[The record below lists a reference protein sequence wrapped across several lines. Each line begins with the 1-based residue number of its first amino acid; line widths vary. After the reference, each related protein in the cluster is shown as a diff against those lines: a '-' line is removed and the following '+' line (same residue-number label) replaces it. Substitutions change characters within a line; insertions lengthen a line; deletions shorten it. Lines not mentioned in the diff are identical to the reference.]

1 MLLQR
6 IALERFR
13 QLDRREYTFQP
24 GLNLIKGPNEAGK
37 STLQEAIL
45 FALLGNPRLKTLHG
59 DKRRDD
65 CISWGEDRPFSIT
78 LDFADES
85 GTPYRLEKDWDA
97 QSVCLTNS
105 QTGDREE
112 DIDSVQQ
119 AISEI
124 LGYGSLKLLQS
135 TVCVEQDAVDEISA
149 GRREIGDQLQSIV
162 TGGGTDEATVSA
174 VLKDLDA
181 KIAEIERGWRTHAP
195 RNPGP
200 IKVKRDEMGDI
211 ESRLSEIRPQV
222 ERVEQAKEQLIALET
237 RIGEIKEALGP
248 IRSLKE
254 LCDRRFELVEQQG
267 NWKAKEAELDA
278 KIEQVEEA
286 TKQTEQANEALRA
299 YPGFDAVDSEAERQ
313 LANLHQRV
321 EVLREEVER
330 RSAELKQLRAKQSV
344 ETRTRPGLPI
354 APLVG
359 AVTGFVL
366 LLIGVVI
373 GVANSS
379 VAGILVG
386 LLGLL
391 IGIGCLIWLVVVL
404 SQPRP
409 LDLGSQIAAREA
421 DLAKSHDKLRQ
432 VTTHLAEGLAPFG
445 CATWDE
451 FSQRLSEC
459 RTLLNQRR
467 DAQTRR
473 GAFLGDQTLEA
484 LIEERKTASRHRRD
498 AEEALEDPEMQRAIG
513 ITPLQYEELKQDI
526 EHLEEEL
533 AEKEQKR
540 REYRIRREIADYT
553 IEDVRRL
560 EEQKA
565 AAGRSLAH
573 LEERLAVYQLTRD
586 VIEQAKEQTMRSA
599 RDELE
604 PRIGAY
610 FRRITQGRYTQVEAD
625 EDLNLRVFSQ
635 EKGDWVTPDSGELS
649 RGTIDQLYLAAR
661 LALLDLL
668 YRDTK
673 PPLLLDDPFVKFD
686 RDRRE
691 QAMALCKEIAQEHQV
706 LLFTCSDAY
715 DLFADNMIELPG
727 LSAQD

>member
-6 IALERFR
+6 IALERFG
-13 QLDRREYTFQP
+13 QLDQEEYTFRP

-37 STLQEAIL
+37 TTLQEAIL
-45 FALLGNPRLKTLHG
+45 FALLGNPRHTTLERV
-59 DKRRDD
+59 KRVDD
-65 CISWGEDRPFSIT
+65 RISWGGNRPFSIT
-78 LDFADES
+78 LDFTDES
-85 GTPYRLEKDWDA
+85 GTPYRLKKDWDA
-97 QSVCLTNS
+97 QSVCLTNL

-112 DIDSVQQ
+112 DIDSVEQ

-135 TVCVEQDAVDEISA
+135 TVCVEQDAIDDISA
-149 GRREIGDQLQSIV
+149 GRREIGDQLQSLF
-162 TGGGTDEATVSA
+162 TSGGVDEASVSA
-174 VLKDLDA
+174 VLEDLND
-181 KIAEIERGWRTHAP
+181 KIAEMERGWRTHAP
-195 RNPGP
+195 KNPGP
-200 IKVKRDEMGDI
+200 IKVKQEEIADLE
-211 ESRLSEIRPQV
+211 ERLSRIRPQV
-222 ERVEQAKEQLIALET
+222 ERVEQAKEQLIALEA
-237 RIGEIKEALGP
+237 RIGEIEEALAP

-254 LCDRRFELVEQQG
+254 LCDRHFELAKQQDD
-267 NWKAKEAELDA
+267 WKAKEGELEA
-278 KIEQVEEA
+278 KIEQIEDA
-286 TKQTEQANEALRA
+286 TNQIEQANEALRA
-299 YPGFDAVDSEAERQ
+299 YPGFDAIYFEAEQR
-313 LANLHQRV
+313 LAKLHQRA
-321 EVLREEVER
+321 EVLEEDIER
-330 RSAELKQLRAKQSV
+330 KSAELEQLKAKQPT
-344 ETRTRPGLPI
+344 ETQTRPGLPI

-359 AVTGFVL
+359 AGTGFVL

-373 GVANSS
+373 GVTSSS
-379 VAGILVG
+379 VAGILIG

-391 IGIGCLIWLVVVL
+391 VGIGCLIWLVVVL

-409 LDLGSQIAAREA
+409 LDLGSRIAAREA
-421 DLAKSHDKLRQ
+421 DLAKSHDELRQ

-498 AEEALEDPEMQRAIG
+498 AEDALGEPEMQRAIA
-513 ITPLQYEELKQDI
+513 ITPLQHEELKQDI
-526 EHLEEEL
+526 ERLEEEL

-540 REYRIRREIADYT
+540 GEYRIRREIADYT
-553 IEDVRRL
+553 IEDVHCL

-573 LEERLAVYQLTRD
+573 LEERLAVCQLTRE
-586 VIEQAKEQTMRSA
+586 VVEEAKEQTMRSG

-604 PRIGAY
+604 PRIGVY
-610 FRRITQGRYTQVEAD
+610 FHRITQGRYTQVEAD
-625 EDLNLRVFSQ
+625 DDLNLRVFSQ
-635 EKGDWVTPDSGELS
+635 EKGDWITSESGELS
-649 RGTIDQLYLAAR
+649 RGTVDQLYLAAR

-668 YRDTK
+668 YRDAK

-686 RDRRE
+686 PDRRE

-706 LLFTCSDAY
+706 LLFTCHDDYDAA
-715 DLFADNMIELPG
+715 ADWVVELPD
-727 LSAQD
+727 LS

>member
-13 QLDRREYTFQP
+13 QLDQQEYIFQP

-37 STLQEAIL
+37 TTLQEAIL
-45 FALLGNPRLKTLHG
+45 FALLGNPRHTTLERV
-59 DKRRDD
+59 KRVDD
-65 CISWGEDRPFSIT
+65 HISWGGDRPFSIT
-78 LDFADES
+78 LDFTDES
-85 GTPYRLEKDWDA
+85 GTPYRLKKDWDA
-97 QSVCLTNS
+97 QKVCLTNL
-105 QTGDREE
+105 QTNEREE
-112 DIDSVQQ
+112 DIDSVEQV
-119 AISEI
+119 ISEI

-162 TGGGTDEATVSA
+162 TGGGADEATVSA
-174 VLKDLDA
+174 VLKDLNA
-181 KIAEIERGWRTHAP
+181 KIAEMERGWRTHAP

-200 IKVKRDEMGDI
+200 IKVKRDEIGDI
-211 ESRLSEIRPQV
+211 ERRLSEIRPQV
-222 ERVEQAKEQLIALET
+222 ERVEQAKEQLIALEA
-237 RIGEIKEALGP
+237 RIGEIEAALAP
-248 IRSLKE
+248 MRSLRD
-254 LCDRRFELVEQQG
+254 LCDRRLEWVEQRDTWQ
-267 NWKAKEAELDA
+267 AKEAELEA
-278 KIEQVEEA
+278 KTEQVREA
-286 TKQTEQANEALRA
+286 QEKIEQANEALRA
-299 YPGFDAVDSEAERQ
+299 YSGFDAVTPEAEPQ
-313 LANLHQRV
+313 LVNLHERV
-321 EVLREEVER
+321 EVLREEIER
-330 RSAELKQLRAKQSV
+330 RSAELKQLKARQPT
-344 ETRTRPGLPI
+344 ETWTRPGLPV

-359 AVTGFVL
+359 AGTGFVL

-404 SQPRP
+404 SRPRP

-421 DLAKSHDKLRQ
+421 DLARGQDELQR
-432 VTTHLAEGLAPFG
+432 VTAHLAEGLAPFE

-459 RTLLNQRR
+459 KRLLDQRR

-473 GAFLGDQTLEA
+473 DALLGDQTLEA

-498 AEEALEDPEMQRAIG
+498 AEEALKDPEMRKAAEV
-513 ITPLQYEELKQDI
+513 TPIRYQELKQYI
-526 EHLEEEL
+526 ERLEEEL
-533 AEKEQKR
+533 AEKWPEKIKCQTLR
-540 REYRIRREIADYT
+540 DEATYT
-553 IEDVRRL
+553 IEDVHRL

-565 AAGRSLAH
+565 TAERSLAR
-573 LEERLAVYQLTRD
+573 LEEWLNVYQLTRD
-586 VIEQAKEQTMRSA
+586 VMGQAKEQTMRSA

-610 FRRITQGRYTQVEAD
+610 LCRITQGRYAQVEAD
-625 EDLNLRVFSQ
+625 DDLNLRVFSR

-649 RGTIDQLYLAAR
+649 RGTVDQLYLAAR

-668 YRDTK
+668 YRATK

-686 RDRRE
+686 PDRRE
-691 QAMALCKEIAQEHQV
+691 QTIALCREIAQEHQV

-715 DLFADNMIELPG
+715 DLFADNVIELPG